1 MRTIDLNADAGEG
14 CGNDHALLEFVT
26 SVNIACGGHAG
37 DRATIAD
44 LARTARDHQVRVG
57 AHPSY
62 PDPANFGRASL
73 PLTPQVIASLRAQIE
88 TFIAAAGRAPAYIK
102 PHGAL
107 YNDAA
112 ARREVAAVVAD
123 LAATYDVA
131 LMGPPDSEMESA
143 AAARG
148 LTFFREMFADRGYR
162 SDGTLIPRTQD
173 GALITDPAQS
183 LGQVLSA
190 LNLGLV
196 PTTGD
201 PVHLTPDSICVH
213 GDSPGALTL
222 ARMLRDG
229 LNREGYDVGAQS

>member
-26 SVNIACGGHAG
+26 SINIACGGHAG
-37 DRATIAD
+37 DSATIAD
-44 LARTARDHQVRVG
+44 LSRTARDHQVRIG

-62 PDPANFGRASL
+62 PDPANFGRSSL
-73 PLTPQVIASLRAQIE
+73 PLTPLIIRSLHEQVE
-88 TFIAAAGRAPAYIK
+88 TFIDAAGQVPAYIK

-112 ARREVAAVVAD
+112 VEAVAAEAVAD
-123 LAATYDVA
+123 LAATYGVG
-131 LMGPPDSEMESA
+131 LMGPPDSQMESA
-143 AAARG
+143 AAERG
-148 LTFFREMFADRGYR
+148 LTFIREMFADRGYR
-162 SDGTLIPRTQD
+162 SDGTLIPRSWPD
-173 GALITDPAQS
+173 ALITDPAQA

-201 PVHLTPDSICVH
+201 PLPLTPDSICLH

-222 ARMLRDG
+222 ARVLRDG
-229 LNREGYDVGAQS
+229 LNREGYDVGAQT